1 MSSNDQPQDR
11 FVEIDASPSTVI
23 DIGGRL
29 IYSQEFINACL
40 ESAYDGFGFRLR
52 GKLSARGIPVDSVN
66 LDKITDARGVPAKLL
81 RPGLPWITG
90 RVRVR
95 LVAVVEF
102 ESEDSGSASSESP
115 LDDLRKG
122 VG

>member
-1 MSSNDQPQDR
+1 VSSNDQPQDR

-40 ESAYDGFGFRLR
+40 ESAYDSFGFRLS
-52 GKLSARGIPVDSVN
+52 GKLSARRIPVDSVN
-66 LDKITDARGVPAKLL
+66 LDKITDARGIPAKLL

-95 LVAVVEF
+95 LVAVAEF
-102 ESEDSGSASSESP
+102 EPESLGSASSESP

>member
-1 MSSNDQPQDR
+1 MSSNDRPQDR

-40 ESAYDGFGFRLR
+40 ESAYDDFGSRLSD
-52 GKLSARGIPVDSVN
+52 KLRARKISVEYSSVNLYEITKARGI
-66 LDKITDARGVPAKLL
+66 PAKLL
-81 RPGLPWITG
+81 RPSLPWVDG

-95 LVAVVEF
+95 LIVEF
-102 ESEDSGSASSESP
+102 EPEDPGSASDGSS
-115 LDDLRKG
+115 LDDLRKDAD
-122 VG
+122 